1 MMTDMTDKQKVA
13 FRKDMQLILQTLFQA
28 EQLIP
33 DDCTETIG
41 DVKTIRLLINKVRD
55 DIDPL
60 PF

>member
-1 MMTDMTDKQKVA
+1 MADMTDKQKVA

-33 DDCTETIG
+33 QDYNETLG
-41 DVKTIRLLINKVRD
+41 DVELIRRLINKVRD